1 MKQIISAIGLY
12 FLIGFQLQAQ
22 TAFTASSATDK
33 NGYAFQS
40 VSNDP
45 LKARIYT
52 LSNGLKVYLS
62 RYTDAP
68 RIQTFIAV
76 RDGSKNDPSNTTGLA
91 HYLEHILFKGTSKI
105 GTSNWNA
112 EKVELDKIEA
122 LYQVYRGTTD
132 ADARTSIYHQID
144 SISVVAAGYAIA
156 NEYDKMLSQIGAQG
170 TNAYTFV
177 EQTVYVNDIPA
188 NQIQKWAEIE
198 AERFSMVVPRLFH
211 TELEA
216 VYEEKNKGL
225 DQDSR
230 KVWETTLASLFQKDP
245 YGTQTTIGTVEH
257 LKNPSITEIKKYF
270 STYYVANN
278 MALCMSGDLDYDST
292 IAMLEKY
299 FSALPTKTVPVFTPL
314 VEDKITTP
322 IHKIVLGPS
331 AESISIAY
339 RLDVSI
345 PQDPT
350 FRSKLK
356 MIQMLLTNGQAGLI
370 DLNVN
375 QAQKAIGA
383 YAYDMPLKDYSVFM
397 LGAKPIAGQSLED
410 LEAILLKQI
419 DELKFG
425 HFEDWLIKAVV
436 NDYKMSTMISYESNK
451 ARADAFV
458 DAFIWGIDWNKY
470 LEEINTLEKITKAD
484 IQKFCIDNFTQN
496 YVVVYKKKGT
506 DISIQ
511 KVPKPKISSVSV
523 NRDSQSD
530 FYKKVFSTPSPEL
543 LPVFLD
549 YSKEIT
555 KDAIKTLPVLYKKNN
570 ENALFTVEYTWTLA
584 RKYDPVYN
592 LMVSYVNYLGSETQ
606 TPEKLKEEFYKL
618 GCSYAFKIT
627 ANELSISL
635 TGLQEN
641 YSKALT
647 LLESFIKTIKP
658 DDEALA
664 LIKANVLKTR
674 NDNKTSKDII
684 LRSALA
690 SYAKYDGINPFTN
703 IIPET
708 KLNALTSAEIL
719 NYLKGLY
726 QKQHTIIY
734 YGPADLKTVKTVIT
748 KAHQIN
754 ILPAKKDSTVQY
766 TFKKP
771 TQNTVYWVNYDM
783 VQAEILLMSRSVD
796 FDKKLIP
803 DLYLYNEYFG
813 GSMGSLVFQE
823 MRESRALAYSVKSTF
838 DIPYMP
844 SDPYYSNSYIGT
856 QADKIHESL
865 SGMIDLIDNM
875 PKSDLLFDNSRI
887 SILETIASQRVTKLA
902 VIADYERNQRMGYAG
917 DIRKVIYDSV
927 STMTFKDIQDFQ
939 QNYIKGKVRSILIV
953 GSKDKIDFNS
963 LSKYGVVKEL
973 TLEEL
978 FGY

>member
-1 MKQIISAIGLY
+1 MKHVISAISLY
-12 FLIGFQLQAQ
+12 VLIAFQLQAQ
-22 TAFTASSATDK
+22 TSFIASTAKDK
-33 NGYAFQS
+33 NGSTFQS

-76 RDGSKNDPSNTTGLA
+76 HAGSKNDPANTTGLA

-105 GTSNWNA
+105 GTSNWEA

-122 LYQVYRGTTD
+122 LYQVYRTT
-132 ADARTSIYHQID
+132 ADTASRRQIYHQID
-144 SISVVAAGYAIA
+144 SVSVVAAGYAIA

-177 EQTVYVNDIPA
+177 EQTVYVNDIPS

-230 KVWETTLASLFQKDP
+230 KVWETTFASLFLKDP

-278 MALCMSGDLDYDST
+278 MAICMSGDLDYDST
-292 IAMLEKY
+292 ITMLEDY
-299 FSALPTKTVPVFTPL
+299 FSSLPNKPVPAFTPP
-314 VEDKITTP
+314 VEDKITSP

-356 MIQMLLTNGQAGLI
+356 MIQMLLTNGQAGII

-375 QAQKAIGA
+375 QAQKAMGA
-383 YAYDMPLKDYSVFM
+383 YSYEMPLKDYSIFM
-397 LGAKPIAGQSLED
+397 MGAKPIAGQSLED

-425 HFEDWLIKAVV
+425 HFDEWLIKAVV
-436 NDYKMSTMISYESNK
+436 NDYKMSTMQAYESNK
-451 ARADAFV
+451 NRADAFV
-458 DAFIWGIDWNKY
+458 DAFIWGIEWNQY
-470 LEEINTLEKITKAD
+470 LEEINTLEKMTKAD
-484 IQKFCIDNFTQN
+484 IQQFCITNFNTN

-511 KVPKPKISSVSV
+511 KVPKPKISTVSV
-523 NRDSQSD
+523 NRDSQSE
-530 FYKKVFSTPSPEL
+530 FYKKVFSTPSPVL

-549 YSKEIT
+549 YSKEISQ
-555 KDAIKTLPVLYKKNN
+555 DAIKTLPILYKMNK
-570 ENALFTVEYTWTLA
+570 ENTLFTQEYIWTLP
-584 RKYDPVYN
+584 RKYDPTYN
-592 LMVSYVNYLGSETQ
+592 LMVSYVNYLGSETF
-606 TPEKLKEEFYKL
+606 TPEALKEEFYKL
-618 GCSYAFKIT
+618 GCSYSFKIS
-627 ANELSISL
+627 ANEFSISL
-635 TGLQEN
+635 AGLQEN
-641 YSKALT
+641 YSKALS

-658 DDEALA
+658 DDGALG
-664 LIKANVLKTR
+664 LIKANALKTR
-674 NDNKTSKDII
+674 NDNKSSKDII

-690 SYAKYDGINPFTN
+690 SYAKYDGTNPFTN
-703 IIPET
+703 IIPES
-708 KLNALTSAEIL
+708 KLNTLTSDDIL
-719 NYLKGLY
+719 KYLKTIY
-726 QKQHTIIY
+726 QKPHKIIY
-734 YGPADLKTVKTVIT
+734 YGPADLKTVKTIT
-748 KAHQIN
+748 SKTHTVTIV
-754 ILPAKKDSTVQY
+754 PAGKSDSGAVY
-766 TFKKP
+766 TF
-771 TQNTVYWVNYDM
+771 
-783 VQAEILLMSRSVD
+783 
-796 FDKKLIP
+796 
-803 DLYLYNEYFG
+803 
-813 GSMGSLVFQE
+813 
-823 MRESRALAYSVKSTF
+823 
-838 DIPYMP
+838 
-844 SDPYYSNSYIGT
+844 
-856 QADKIHESL
+856 
-865 SGMIDLIDNM
+865 
-875 PKSDLLFDNSRI
+875 
-887 SILETIASQRVTKLA
+887 
-902 VIADYERNQRMGYAG
+902 
-917 DIRKVIYDSV
+917 
-927 STMTFKDIQDFQ
+927 
-939 QNYIKGKVRSILIV
+939 
-953 GSKDKIDFNS
+953 
-963 LSKYGVVKEL
+963 
-973 TLEEL
+973 
-978 FGY
+978 